1 MKQTKKIKLHLAIIA
16 ACLGLLLLLPA
27 CTVSKPVLKPDGTVG
42 EVHEV
47 DPRLIHGLAIGSAT
61 NAASAPVNPAAP
73 WVELGL
79 GAVAAGA
86 AWVAKRKNDKAA
98 ANEQLLKVIVQAID
112 QLDDSKVK
120 EAVQTHAT
128 RVGVEG
134 DLNTVVKKVG
144 SGAI

>member
-1 MKQTKKIKLHLAIIA
+1 MKLSKIKLHLAIIA
-16 ACLGLLLLLPA
+16 ACLITLLLLPA
-27 CTVSKPVLKPDGTVG
+27 CTVTKPVLKPDGTVG

-47 DPRLIHGLAIGSAT
+47 DPRLTQGLAIGSAA
-61 NAASAPVNPAAP
+61 NAASVPVNPAAP

-79 GAVAAGA
+79 LAIAGGAS
-86 AWVAKRKNDKAA
+86 WVAKRKNDKAA
-98 ANEQLLKVIVQAID
+98 ANEQLLKVVIQAID
-112 QLDDSKVK
+112 ALDDSKVK

-134 DLNTVVKKVG
+134 DLNTAVKKVG